1 MIDALIVG
9 YNDPDFASFVGS
21 VRSLGV
27 HSGAYKD
34 LSLAFVNHNGRPYRA
49 LDLLSHFRDGSQAPH
64 TCFHNVDFLWPTIT
78 YLGSYLHRHGLSFDY
93 VNLFQR
99 EKDKLIAKLG
109 KGDVRTVAITT
120 TLYVTPQP
128 IIEIIE
134 LVRRHAPATKIV
146 VGGPFVGNQTA
157 SLDERS
163 VMALFRY
170 LAADFYIDSNEGEA
184 AFVALLRA
192 LRDGTDLAAVA
203 NLSFRSGDGYVR
215 NKREPERNELA
226 DNLVDYSLFPRGEIG
241 QFVSLRTAK
250 SCPFSCAFCGFPQ
263 RAGEYLYNAT
273 ETVERELDALRDL
286 GTVTTLT
293 FLDDTFNVPKRRF
306 KEILRLMARK
316 NYGFRWNSF
325 YRSDH
330 GDPETIEL
338 MAASG
343 CEGVF
348 LGIESGSD
356 KQLERMKK
364 TSRRKHYLDAIPR
377 FRAVGISTYASIIVG
392 FPGETAE
399 TVADSAD
406 LIETAAP
413 DFFRAQLWYADPIT
427 PIWQRRAEFGVTGE
441 AFNWAHDTMD
451 SAEACRH
458 IDHLFLSIRNS
469 VWMPQNGFEQ
479 WSTFYLQ
486 RHGYTLDQIKGF
498 LGAFNDGIKEKI
510 LFGDDVEVS
519 PDVLARIE
527 ACSQPHEGLL
537 RSRSPFDPADYG
549 AVVTAWLGSIG
560 REWPPSRRRHLATPS
575 PGNDPAWITVMCPVG
590 RDVLDRTAATGLEI
604 GAAWLAVLAIALARL
619 DGDGRV
625 PVWAGLEAGDEPV
638 PMPVTVNEAL
648 GFGEAAR
655 EVASA
660 YRTARSGMVFGSFPV
675 RNLYARST
683 PAADPRIEI
692 GIRVVGEAGES
703 ADGRSSM
710 DGTWLV
716 LELLPDGV
724 SLACDGQGLDRASL
738 ESLAAYIARI
748 ARDVSLDPLARIEV
762 LGVDRKA
769 VGEGRE
775 EAAAT
780 FNF

>member
-9 YNDPDFASFVGS
+9 YNDPDFGSFVDS

-27 HSGAYKD
+27 QSGAYKD
-34 LSLAFVNHNGRPYRA
+34 LSLAFLNHNGRPYRA
-49 LDLLSHFRDGSQAPH
+49 LDLLSYCRDGQAAHPR
-64 TCFHNVDFLWPTIT
+64 FHNVDFLWPTIT

-146 VGGPFVGNQTA
+146 VGGPFVGNQTT

-170 LAADFYIDSNEGEA
+170 LGADFYIDSNEGEA

-192 LRDGTDLAAVA
+192 LRDGTDLAAVP
-203 NLSFRSGDGYVR
+203 NLSFRSGEGYVR
-215 NKREPERNELA
+215 NKRETERNELSE
-226 DNLVDYSLFPRGEIG
+226 NLVNYALFPREDIG

-263 RAGEYLYNAT
+263 RAGKYLYNVT
-273 ETVERELDALRDL
+273 DTVERELDTIREL

-293 FLDDTFNVPKRRF
+293 FLDDTFNVPKKRF
-306 KEILRLMARK
+306 KEILNLMARK

-330 GDPETIEL
+330 GDPETIEM
-338 MAASG
+338 MAAAG

-364 TSRRKHYLDAIPR
+364 TSRRRHYLDAIPR
-377 FRAVGISTYASIIVG
+377 FRAAGISTYASIIVG
-392 FPGETAE
+392 FPGETAD
-399 TVADSAD
+399 TVAESAD

-427 PIWQRRAEFGVTGE
+427 PIWERRAEFGVTGE
-441 AFNWAHDTMD
+441 AFNWAHDTMT

-458 IDHLFLSIRNS
+458 IDHLFMSIRNS

-486 RHGYTLDQIKGF
+486 RHGYTLDQIKRF

-510 LFGDDVEVS
+510 LFGDDVEAS
-519 PDVLARIE
+519 PGVLKRLQ
-527 ACSQPHEGLL
+527 ACSDPQNRQLP
-537 RSRSPFDPADYG
+537 SRSPFDPADYT
-549 AVVTAWLGSIG
+549 AAVTAWTRAIG
-560 REWPPSRRRHLATPS
+560 PQWPSSKRFQAVAPVTDGDRMWT
-575 PGNDPAWITVMCPVG
+575 TVVCPVG
-590 RDVLDRTAATGLEI
+590 RDVLDRTGTGEVEV
-604 GAAWLAVLAIALARL
+604 GASWLTVLAIALGRL

-625 PVWAGLEAGDEPV
+625 PVLAGLEAGEGPV
-638 PMPVTVNEAL
+638 PMPVAIDETA
-648 GFGEAAR
+648 GFMDAAR
-655 EVASA
+655 DAASA
-660 YRTARSGMVFGSFPV
+660 YRTARSAGAYGTFPI
-675 RNLYARST
+675 RNLYAGGPDAEPKVEVGMRIVSD
-683 PAADPRIEI
+683 AADPSPIP
-692 GIRVVGEAGES
+692 
-703 ADGRSSM
+703 DGL
-710 DGTWLV
+710 WLV
-716 LELLPDGV
+716 LELRTDQV
-724 SLACDGQGLDRASL
+724 ALACDGQALDTAGLAA
-738 ESLAAYIARI
+738 LAAYVARL
-748 ARDVSLDPLARIEV
+748 AKDVSLDPLARIET
-762 LGVDRKA
+762 LGVDRKVA
-769 VGEGRE
+769 VAARE